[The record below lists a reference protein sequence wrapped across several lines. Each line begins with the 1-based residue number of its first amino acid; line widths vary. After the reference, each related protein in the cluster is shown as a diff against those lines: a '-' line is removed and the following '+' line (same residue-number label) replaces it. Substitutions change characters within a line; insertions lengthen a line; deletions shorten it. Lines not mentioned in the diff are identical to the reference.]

1 MAIYVAM
8 STLPSYLE
16 HRAVV
21 LLFVNYVMA
30 HMTFEMML
38 HNMADRNYSPVLQ
51 PLIVLLITPLFAYHV
66 IGVTAE
72 TEKMMTIALTAL
84 TLIGLI
90 LKYII
95 LSTQWLDWTGK
106 HFFYL
111 RANDV

>member
-21 LLFVNYVMA
+21 ILFVNYVMA

-38 HNMADRNYSPVLQ
+38 HSMADRNYSPVFQ

-72 TEKMMTIALTAL
+72 TEKTITIALTAL
-84 TLIGLI
+84 TFIGLI
-90 LKYII
+90 LKYLI

-111 RANDV
+111 RSNDV